1 MIPMLQ
7 TLKNRK
13 RKIPSMKMRIAIL
26 FLISIVLS
34 TTSVAHAQIPVGV
47 ATKLQNGVWQVPVN
61 KQVQIAA
68 DISNSQDRDQSF
80 AYLVQIKD
88 QNGVV
93 VQLSWLTGILTPSQ
107 SLNPSQSWTPTSPGS
122 YTAEIFVWNSINNP
136 DALSPPLSMT
146 IAVT

>member
-1 MIPMLQ
+1 
-7 TLKNRK
+7 
-13 RKIPSMKMRIAIL
+13 MKTWIAIL
-26 FLISIVLS
+26 FMVSVVLS
-34 TTSVAHAQIPVGV
+34 TTSVANAQVPVGV

-68 DISNSQDRDQSF
+68 DVSNGQDRDQSF

-93 VQLSWLTGILTPSQ
+93 VQLSWLTGTLTPSQ
-107 SLNPSQSWTPTSPGS
+107 SLNPSQSWIPTSPGS

>member
-1 MIPMLQ
+1 
-7 TLKNRK
+7 
-13 RKIPSMKMRIAIL
+13 MKTWISLL
-26 FLISIVLS
+26 FLTSVVLS
-34 TTSVAHAQIPVGV
+34 TTSVAYAQVPVGA

-68 DISNSQDRDQSF
+68 DVSNGQDRDQSF

-88 QNGVV
+88 QNSVV
-93 VQLSWLTGILTPSQ
+93 VQLSWLTGTLTPGQ

>member
-1 MIPMLQ
+1 MLQ

>member
-13 RKIPSMKMRIAIL
+13 RKILSMKMRIAIL

>member
-1 MIPMLQ
+1 
-7 TLKNRK
+7 
-13 RKIPSMKMRIAIL
+13 MKTWIAIL
-26 FLISIVLS
+26 FMVSVVLL
-34 TTSVAHAQIPVGV
+34 TTSVANAQVPVGV

-68 DISNSQDRDQSF
+68 DVSNGQDRDQSF

-93 VQLSWLTGILTPSQ
+93 VQLSWLTGTLTPSQ
-107 SLNPSQSWTPTSPGS
+107 SLNPSQSWIPTSPGS

>member
-1 MIPMLQ
+1 
-7 TLKNRK
+7 
-13 RKIPSMKMRIAIL
+13 MKTWIVLL
-26 FLISIVLS
+26 FLASIVLS
-34 TTSVAHAQIPVGV
+34 TTSVVHAQVPVGV

-68 DISNSQDRDQSF
+68 DVSNGQDRDQSF

-93 VQLSWLTGILTPSQ
+93 IQLSWLTGTLTPSQ

>member
-1 MIPMLQ
+1 
-7 TLKNRK
+7 
-13 RKIPSMKMRIAIL
+13 MKTWIALL
-26 FLISIVLS
+26 FLTSIVLS
-34 TTSVAHAQIPVGV
+34 TTSVAHAQVPVGV

-68 DISNSQDRDQSF
+68 DVSNGQDRDQSF

-88 QNGVV
+88 QNSVV
-93 VQLSWLTGILTPSQ
+93 VQLSWLTGTLTPGQ

-122 YTAEIFVWNSINNP
+122 YTAEIFVWDSINNP